1 MSTPQT
7 ESYRTTVAAPPA
19 SSSPS
24 APARPPRVG
33 PILTLRI
40 WWITRRTQWNRRRR
54 ERKLLRTWRKMPPNQ
69 QLVVYAK
76 ALEESPDLRALVR
89 RALRVKGME
98 EISAPKVQRIR
109 R

>member
-1 MSTPQT
+1 
-7 ESYRTTVAAPPA
+7 
-19 SSSPS
+19 
-24 APARPPRVG
+24 
-33 PILTLRI
+33 
-40 WWITRRTQWNRRRR
+40 
-54 ERKLLRTWRKMPPNQ
+54 MPPNQ